1 MLLDEPTSGL
11 TPSETEVFAA
21 KLRAVVRDGV
31 TVLIVEHDLP
41 FITSI
46 ADKVVVLAHGKKIY
60 DGSVV
65 GMREDEGVIDAY
77 VGRPRNRDARN

>member
-1 MLLDEPTSGL
+1 M
-11 TPSETEVFAA
+11 A
-21 KLRAVVRDGV
+21 
-31 TVLIVEHDLP
+31 IP

-60 DGSVV
+60 DGSIAD
-65 GMREDEGVIDAY
+65 MREDKGVIDAY